1 MDLVSLL
8 SYGLGARLFLA
19 LTALLAIG
27 WRGRVEGGLL
37 LAASGLT
44 TAWLLL
50 LAAQAFFG
58 AEPGPGAQALET
70 LRTVAWLAF
79 LTRLLG
85 YRGAGAPTRGLPRL
99 ALGLYG
105 LGALTLL
112 ATLAEPLLRVLGLP
126 GTLGLPGHALEN
138 LLLAGHVLLPVGG
151 LLLVEQL
158 YRNTPVD
165 RRWAIKFLCLG
176 LGGIFAYDFYLYAD
190 ALLFHRVDPAIWT
203 ARGAIYALVVPL
215 LAVAVKRN
223 AQWSV
228 SIFASKTIVFH
239 SATLVGA
246 GAYLLIMAAAG
257 YYIRAHGGEWG
268 TTLQAVF
275 LFGAAV
281 LLALLLFSGA
291 ARARLKLFLN
301 RHFFEYKYD
310 YREEWLRLIHT
321 LAGARTGQ
329 ELRENAIQAVAA
341 IVESTGGILWLR
353 DETETFR
360 PVARNHLPDPGD
372 VREPASGSLARFL
385 ETRELVVDLTEC
397 AREPELYAGLVVP
410 EWLAG
415 MPRAWLVVPLLQG
428 PSLLGFIVLS
438 ESRAHFTFNWEDT
451 DLLKTVGRQVASYLA
466 LMRATEQL
474 ADARQFETF
483 NRVSAFVV
491 HDLKNLVAQLSL
503 VVSNSKRHLQ
513 NPAFV
518 EDAIRTVDNAVAKM
532 NRMLEQLR
540 RNRLQWKPAQ
550 SVDVAEVLAEVA
562 KVRSGAAPVPRVEV
576 RAEALRVL
584 ADRDRLAAVLGH
596 LVQNAQEATGK
607 GGHVTL
613 RLVRE
618 ADAAVIEVEDD
629 GVGMDAEFVRERLF
643 KPFDTTK
650 GNAGMG
656 VGAYEAREFVR
667 AHGGTID
674 VRSAPGE
681 GTTFRL
687 RFPLNREDE
696 RLPAASPA

>member
-1 MDLVSLL
+1 MDLVGLI
-8 SYGLGARLFLA
+8 SYGVGAGLFLV
-19 LTALLAIG
+19 LTALLAFG

-37 LAASGLT
+37 LAASALT
-44 TAWLLL
+44 AAWLGL
-50 LAAQAFFG
+50 LASEALLGVEAGLG
-58 AEPGPGAQALET
+58 ARALEL

-79 LTRLLG
+79 LVRLLG
-85 YRGAGAPTRGLPRL
+85 YRGAGGSARGLPRL

-105 LGALTLL
+105 LGALTL
-112 ATLAEPLLRVLGLP
+112 AGTLAEPFADALGL
-126 GTLGLPGHALEN
+126 TAATLEN
-138 LLLAGHVLLPVGG
+138 PLLAGHVLLAVGG
-151 LLLVEQL
+151 LVLVEQL
-158 YRNTPVD
+158 FRNTPVD
-165 RRWAIKFLCLG
+165 RRWTIKFLCLG

-190 ALLFHRVDPAIWT
+190 ALLFHRIDPALWS

-215 LAVAVKRN
+215 LAVSAKRN
-223 AQWSV
+223 KQWSV
-228 SIFASKTIVFH
+228 PIFASKSIVFH

-246 GAYLLIMAAAG
+246 GGYLLLMAGAG
-257 YYIRAHGGEWG
+257 YYIRAYGGEWG
-268 TTLQAVF
+268 TALQAVF

-291 ARARLKLFLN
+291 ARARFKLFLN
-301 RHFFEYKYD
+301 QHFFEYKYD
-310 YREEWLRLIHT
+310 YREEWLRLIGT
-321 LAGARTGQ
+321 LAGSRTGQ
-329 ELRENAIQAVAA
+329 ELRENAIRAVAA

-353 DETETFR
+353 DDADVFQ
-360 PVARNHLPDPGD
+360 PVARTHLPDPGEA
-372 VREPASGSLARFL
+372 REPADGPLARFL

-397 AREPELYAGLVVP
+397 AREPELYAGLEVP
-410 EWLAG
+410 EWLAK

-428 PSLLGFIVLS
+428 SSLLGFIVLS

-466 LMRATEQL
+466 LMQATEQL
-474 ADARQFETF
+474 ADARQFEAF

-503 VVSNSKRHLQ
+503 VVSNAKRHMQ

-540 RNRLQWKPAQ
+540 KNRLQWKPAQ
-550 SVDVAEVLAEVA
+550 PVDLGEVLDEV
-562 KVRSGAAPVPRVEV
+562 VRIRSGSAPAPRLDC
-576 RAEALRVL
+576 RAEGLCIL
-584 ADRDRLAAVLGH
+584 ADRDRLGAVLGH

-607 GGHVTL
+607 KGHVTV
-613 RLVRE
+613 RLARDG
-618 ADAAVIEVEDD
+618 DAAVLEVEDD
-629 GVGMDAEFVRERLF
+629 GVGMDAQFVRERLF

-656 VGAYEAREFVR
+656 VGVYETREFVR

-674 VRSAPGE
+674 VQSAPGQ

-687 RFPLNREDE
+687 RFPLTHEAE
-696 RLPAASPA
+696 RLPAAASA